1 MVRSRMDEIERT
13 DVAPL
18 LLLLACRGPEGL
30 PGKGAGV
37 IAKGVGAA
45 VVGIAGVAL
54 VGTVDG
60 AAVRIGS
67 AVGDSVL
74 VNVAGSEQSH
84 SYTGL

>member
-1 MVRSRMDEIERT
+1 MDEIERT
-13 DVAPL
+13 DVAPF
-18 LLLLACRGPEGL
+18 LLLLACRGPATL
-30 PGKGAGV
+30 PGKGARV

-45 VVGIAGVAL
+45 VLGIAVVVV
-54 VGTVDG
+54 VGMVDG

-84 SYTGL
+84 LYTGL